1 MRLLVMICWAF
12 IGLVLGGL
20 IGGELADLSANHRG
34 DIGRIAVGGVVLGLM
49 SSCALGFVGYALA
62 LKLSN
67 YPQKLAKWTAAGLMD
82 KSQPHAAAVSNASGL
97 TPPRWL

>member
-1 MRLLVMICWAF
+1 
-12 IGLVLGGL
+12 L

-49 SSCALGFVGYALA
+49 SSCALGFAGYALA

-67 YPQKLAKWTAAGLMD
+67 YPQKHAKL
-82 KSQPHAAAVSNASGL
+82 AAV
-97 TPPRWL
+97 TWLLPAIITITVVILSH